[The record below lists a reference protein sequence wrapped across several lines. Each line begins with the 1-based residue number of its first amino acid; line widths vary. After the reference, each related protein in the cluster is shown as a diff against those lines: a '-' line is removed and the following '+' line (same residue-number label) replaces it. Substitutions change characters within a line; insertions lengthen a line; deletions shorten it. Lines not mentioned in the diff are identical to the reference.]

1 MQHIFIEFLIL
12 TCKWTIKK
20 VEKKEQKSR
29 YPVICG
35 TVFLFLMHFLVYLGD
50 FRCFYFIS

>member
-20 VEKKEQKSR
+20 VGKKSR
-29 YPVICG
+29 YHVICG
-35 TVFLFLMHFLVYLGD
+35 TVFLFLMDFLVYLGD